1 MTLKQFIKEKMG
13 FDFPKVQFKKY
24 EERGFGTPT
33 GKVELF
39 STIFEKLGYSP
50 FPQYHEPP
58 ESPFSQP
65 ETAKTFPL
73 ILITGGRFD
82 PYYASEHRQIKVFRK
97 RRPDPRIQVNPETAR
112 SLGINDGDWVWIETP
127 RGKVKQKCTYFEGIS
142 PKVVHAEHGWWFP
155 EEPGEEPSLHG
166 LWKSNINVVTDDD
179 PDRCDPM
186 NGGWPLRT
194 GLCRIYPVAP

>member
-1 MTLKQFIKEKMG
+1 
-13 FDFPKVQFKKY
+13 
-24 EERGFGTPT
+24 
-33 GKVELF
+33 VELF

-50 FPQYHEPP
+50 LPQYHEPP

-127 RGKVKQKCTYFEGIS
+127 RGKVKQKCKYFEGIL